1 MEELNKEREETK
13 RGLGDRID
21 KYTPAPPDYREEPPY
36 PESEEMGMP
45 MPKGESVVN
54 KVIPVGLAVLISIIL
69 VATFFSPVNKSVY
82 QSDITR
88 LETDLV
94 AIREV
99 DVAQNTKIDKVVT
112 DAQAA
117 VSSKSDEVDSKIVN
131 AVANIDQKVA
141 SATSN
146 LGDYATKSSMAL
158 TNEEI
163 SALKNKVSN
172 LEGSA
177 SSSVMTDLQNK
188 VNTAVTNIA
197 VLTAENAALKIRIVT
212 LEEEGVGISSAK
224 KPVLDLSERSTPI
237 WDGATYTWQVALTLD
252 IDNNTKDDVIIYED
266 GIRIYIDPVT
276 TGTISSVQLI
286 STNKS
291 LAWAPT
297 QSTIPY
303 FYNAKSIRI
312 DQGDTETIRLVL
324 SIGLTTGVGISSYE
338 METELSDWDYE

>member
-13 RGLGDRID
+13 KGLGDRID

-224 KPVLDLSERSTPI
+224 KPVLDLSERSAPTGSGWSPWAVGLNLEI
-237 WDGATYTWQVALTLD
+237 E
-252 IDNNTKDDVIIYED
+252 NNTKGDIIIYEE
-266 GIRIYIDPVT
+266 GLRIYIDLT
-276 TGTISSVQLI
+276 TPGTIDTVHLLT
-286 STNKS
+286 TNQN
-291 LAWAPT
+291 LAWASIQP
-297 QSTIPY
+297 TIPY
-303 FYNAKSIRI
+303 FYNAKSIYI
-312 DQGDTETIRLVL
+312 DQGDTETLRLVL
-324 SIGLTTGVGISSYE
+324 TITLKLNDPITSYE
-338 METELSDWDYE
+338 METELGDWDYE